1 VDQLIR
7 AVAEFDA
14 SHTDGSRVRC
24 HRDHGH
30 HWTVTVEKKVSGDGD
45 LEVDLHALISEWQD
59 RSLDEMLHVKA
70 QSSVERLAAWTMERL
85 LLRHPTIVRVEFSD
99 GRLTGIAMQELKR

>member
-1 VDQLIR
+1 MDQLIR

-14 SHTDGSRVRC
+14 SHTDRSRVRC
-24 HRDHGH
+24 QRDHGH
-30 HWTVTVEKKVSGDGD
+30 HWTVTVEKKVAGDAD

-59 RSLDEMLHVKA
+59 RSLDEMLHVTGE
-70 QSSVERLAAWTMERL
+70 SSVEKLASWTAERL

-99 GRLTGIAMQELKR
+99 GRLTGIATQELKR